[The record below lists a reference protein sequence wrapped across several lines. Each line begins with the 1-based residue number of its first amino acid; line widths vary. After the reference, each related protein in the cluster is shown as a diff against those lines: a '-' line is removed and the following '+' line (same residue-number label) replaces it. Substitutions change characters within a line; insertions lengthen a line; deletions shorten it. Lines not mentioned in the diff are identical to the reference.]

1 VTLDKVAPY
10 QKENLPGLNWS
21 SVMQRLQNPM
31 MVIAIPEL
39 DECGAQ
45 LFDIAKSP
53 NPE

>member
-1 VTLDKVAPY
+1 
-10 QKENLPGLNWS
+10 
-21 SVMQRLQNPM
+21 M

-45 LFDIAKSP
+45 LFDIPKSP